1 MDIRTRLTGG
11 NVVFRK
17 NIDRALILKVATKAE
32 PMVAILSCSDCRVDP
47 EKIFNLSIG
56 DAYVVRIA
64 GNSASE
70 QAVLGSLE
78 YAVETLQVPALL
90 VLGHTGCGAVK
101 AAIEGKAPEGLVR
114 FAHDIDLA
122 RHRLSG
128 YHVNSADAVA
138 EENVRLQMRQIAGNS
153 QTIRD
158 AMASGRLAV
167 LGAMYDLTTGSVRL
181 L

>member
-64 GNSASE
+64 GNSASDS
-70 QAVLGSLE
+70 AVCGSLE
-78 YAVETLQVPALL
+78 YAVGKLNVKALL
-90 VLGHTGCGAVK
+90 VLGHTGCGAVR
-101 AAIEGKAPEGLVR
+101 AVLDGYSTEC
-114 FAHDIDLA
+114 
-122 RHRLSG
+122 LS
-128 YHVNSADAVA
+128 S
-138 EENVRLQMRQIAGNS
+138 
-153 QTIRD
+153 TIRD
-158 AMASGRLAV
+158 IERARQSC
-167 LGAMYDLTTGSVRL
+167 S
-181 L
+181 